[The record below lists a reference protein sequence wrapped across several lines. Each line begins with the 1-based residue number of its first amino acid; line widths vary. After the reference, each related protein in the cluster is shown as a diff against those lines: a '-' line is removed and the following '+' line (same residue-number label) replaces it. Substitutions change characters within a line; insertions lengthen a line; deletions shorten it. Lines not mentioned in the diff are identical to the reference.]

1 MSDRRGGK
9 MNIYAIVLAAGKGTR
24 MKSGLPK
31 VAHEVLYKPMIK
43 HVCDELKKIDIK
55 ETIVVVGHGADV
67 VKGIMKD
74 EVTYVTQSEQL
85 GTGHAVKMAYD
96 VLKDKEG
103 LTLVLNG
110 DAPLIRKETLEA
122 LIKAHIDN
130 GNKATLMSADCDISK
145 PYGRIVRNEAGD
157 VKGIVEVKDASP
169 EQLQITEMNTGE
181 YCFDNQLLFT
191 ALEKVKNDNAQKEY
205 YLTDV
210 IEILNDMNH
219 KVGSYVIDDFDE
231 VGGINDRLQL
241 VQANKKMQE
250 RINTEL
256 LLNGVTIIDP
266 SNTYIA
272 RDIEIGPD
280 TVIEPGCII
289 KGNSVIGQN
298 CHIGPYCEFDNVV
311 VKDNVE
317 IKFTVISDS
326 IIESGVDIGPY
337 ARLRKDCHILENV
350 HMGNFVEMKNTTFGI
365 GSKCAHLSY
374 IGDAVVGKDVNI
386 GCGSITSNYDGKN
399 KFKTII
405 KDNVFV
411 GCNSNLVAPVTLENG
426 AYVAAGSTI
435 TESVPEDAFA
445 IARQRQV
452 TKEEYA
458 KVLKEK
464 REKK

>member
-1 MSDRRGGK
+1 MD
-9 MNIYAIVLAAGKGTR
+9 IYAIVLAAGKGTR
-24 MKSGLPK
+24 MKSSLPK
-31 VAHEVLYKPMIK
+31 VAHELLYKPMIK
-43 HVCDELKKIDIK
+43 HVCDELKKINIK
-55 ETIVVVGHGADV
+55 ETIVVVGHGADI

-74 EVTYVTQSEQL
+74 DVTYVMQEEQL

-103 LTLVLNG
+103 ITLVLNG

-122 LIKAHIDN
+122 LIQKHID
-130 GNKATLMSADCDISK
+130 GKHQATIMSAHCDVSK
-145 PYGRIVRNEAGD
+145 SYGRIVRNDKGNVMKVVEA
-157 VKGIVEVKDASP
+157 KDASP

-181 YCFDNQLLFT
+181 YCFDNTLLFE
-191 ALEKVKNDNAQKEY
+191 ALSKVNNQNAQQEY

-210 IEILNDMNH
+210 IEILNDMGST
-219 KVGSYVIDDFDE
+219 VGSYVIDDFDE

-241 VQANKKMQE
+241 AEAQKKLRQ

-266 SNTYIA
+266 DNTYIA
-272 RDIEIGPD
+272 RDVKIGQD

-289 KGNSVIGQN
+289 KGDSCIGNN
-298 CHIGPYCEFDNVV
+298 CHIGPYCEFTNVV

-317 IKFTVISDS
+317 IKFSVLSDS
-326 IIESGVDIGPY
+326 VIESGVDIGPY
-337 ARLRKDCHILENV
+337 ARLRQNCHILENV
-350 HMGNFVEMKNTTFGI
+350 HMGNFVEMKNTTFGA

-374 IGDAVVGKDVNI
+374 IGDATVGKDVNI
-386 GCGSITSNYDGKN
+386 GCGTITSNYDGKN

-411 GCNSNLVAPVTLENG
+411 GCNSNLVAPVTLESG

-435 TESVPEDAFA
+435 THSVPEEAFA

-452 TKEEYA
+452 TKEGYA